1 MNKNLEEVLACL
13 EALEP
18 IVHIAGRKHSSF
30 NFIITIIII
39 IIYIILLIVHVSNLY
54 LVKYLTCLFIRCN
67 YYFHLSISCTLT

>member
-30 NFIITIIII
+30 NFTCGMFE
-39 IIYIILLIVHVSNLY
+39 S
-54 LVKYLTCLFIRCN
+54 VK
-67 YYFHLSISCTLT
+67 LSELSAWLEQ